1 MKNWYTRT
9 ADKCK
14 LPGLIPD
21 ICENCCCK
29 RYCKRGGVQLSIWD
43 LEELEEADY
52 RTFILTCC
60 KDWSGY
66 KRHQIRVVFDR
77 NHLMDELGRWRDE
90 HPDEAFMFL
99 EMEEENDEKRM

>member
-1 MKNWYTRT
+1 MKNWDTRT
-9 ADKCK
+9 ADKCR
-14 LPGLIPD
+14 LQELIPD
-21 ICENCCCK
+21 ICENCRTK

-43 LEELEEADY
+43 LEEADY

-77 NHLMDELGRWRDE
+77 NHLKDELDRWRDE
-90 HPDEAFMFL
+90 HPDEAFMML
-99 EMEEENDEKRM
+99 EMEE